1 MATLYTLLANLKTGC
16 CSNTAKVDMLFLDEL
31 STLTAYPTNCGCIQS
46 PYVTDTFS
54 LKSALL
60 TEVPES
66 RRSVA
71 NRFTNNTKF
80 VELAVGPPP
89 IPLFRFHSYE
99 QLQALANTNI
109 DFLDAYFSVPALMM
123 KLATAHT
130 SITCGAV
137 PTNQTAPPTETT
149 KTAQATVSD
158 SSATE
163 PHVAAAER
171 ALKKPRKA

>member
-54 LKSALL
+54 L
-60 TEVPES
+60 
-66 RRSVA
+66 
-71 NRFTNNTKF
+71 KF